1 MVLSLFNLYEQLGV
15 FESVCIAFFDLVDST
30 NLKNQLGQAKGV
42 DLAMTHNKLA
52 AAVCEQFRGKVIKHI
67 GDSIMVVFKTPLD
80 GVFAAL
86 EFTRKITDEKLPFS
100 TKAGLVHGL
109 VKKVDI
115 NGLDYLG
122 HSVDRS
128 ARLTARALPNQI
140 LTDETTMDMIKPFLK
155 DFNQMISR
163 FIGIHELKGMGKVP
177 VYELALENQGFIE
190 ESERQPTTEP
200 ISRTRL
206 ELPPLALPQPIAH
219 LVKDAP
225 IEKVLEACN
234 LSGDDFENVTVGHQ
248 NLAHIL
254 ENAHDLY
261 IRQVTLSGSFARG
274 TAIRPMKTIDVIAVL
289 TPPSNQQ
296 YEVAEV
302 LSRLEQLLSHGYPG
316 STINFAEQSLTLVL
330 QGVQLAV
337 IPVLASVENGR
348 GQLMMPSKGGG
359 FWVERNPATPEKW
372 MEQAVERNGE
382 TFLPFVRVIKAWQQ
396 NNCSFVNSF
405 HLELLT
411 DLIASK
417 TNLELSFESVYQW
430 FWFAYRFFSQNKKPF
445 IREPNRTNVFIDE
458 YMYTNSMVFGR
469 FGRILTDSY
478 NLAKQGIAYHRA
490 GETKMSLTRWKALF
504 GMYI

>member
-1 MVLSLFNLYEQLGV
+1 MVLSLYDQYKQLGV

-30 NLKNQLGQAKGV
+30 NLKKQLGQAKGV
-42 DLAMTHNKLA
+42 DLTMTHNNLA
-52 AAVCEQFRGKVIKHI
+52 ATVCEQFRGKVIKHI
-67 GDSIMVVFKTPLD
+67 GDSIMVVFETPLD
-80 GVFAAL
+80 GIFATL
-86 EFTRKITDEKLPFS
+86 EFTRKITEENLPFS

-140 LTDETTMDMIKPFLK
+140 LTDETTIDMIKPFIN

-177 VYELALENQGFIE
+177 VYELALKEQGFIE
-190 ESERQPTTEP
+190 ESEKQPTTEP

-206 ELPPLALPQPIAH
+206 ELPPLVLPQPTAH
-219 LVKDAP
+219 LIKDAP
-225 IEKVLEACN
+225 IEKILENGN
-234 LSGDDFENVTVGHQ
+234 LSMEDLENVAVGHQ
-248 NLAHIL
+248 NLTHIL

-261 IRQVTLSGSFARG
+261 IQEITLSGSFARG
-274 TAIRPMKTIDVIAVL
+274 TAIRPLGEIDVIAVL

-296 YEVAEV
+296 YEVAKV
-302 LSRLEQLLSHGYPG
+302 LGRLEQILSLEYPG
-316 STINFAEQSLTLVL
+316 SMVAITEQSLSIVL
-330 QGVQLAV
+330 QGIQLNV
-337 IPVLASVENGR
+337 IPVLASVENGQR
-348 GQLMMPSKGGG
+348 KLIMPSKGGW
-359 FWVERNPATPEKW
+359 FWVERNPAIPEKW
-372 MEQAVERNGE
+372 MEQAIERNGE
-382 TFLPFVRVIKAWQQ
+382 TFLPFLRVIKAWQH

-430 FWFAYRFFSQNKKPF
+430 FWFAYHFFSQNKKPF

-478 NLAKQGIAYHRA
+478 NLAKQGITYQRA

-504 GMYI
+504 GKYI